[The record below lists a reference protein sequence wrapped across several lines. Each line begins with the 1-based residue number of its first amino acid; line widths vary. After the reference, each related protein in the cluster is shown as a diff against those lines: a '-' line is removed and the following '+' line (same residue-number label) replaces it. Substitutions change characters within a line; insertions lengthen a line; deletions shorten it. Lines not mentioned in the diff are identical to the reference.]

1 MKKIIADM
9 GQAVLPKIIL
19 FSLFFSISCG
29 VLQTSS
35 IGPKGD
41 PGPAGPAGSR
51 GPKGSQGPKGKDGK
65 SVPNELI
72 IKIEESIRSSDNES
86 VVGTVAYSF
95 GIAPR
100 ITGFAYLTSSGKLF
114 KFENKN
120 PQKLGDEVKLVTQL
134 SKTQRFI
141 SFGRT
146 TYGDDIKQ
154 FFTAITENGNIFTS
168 EDLDSWSKVAS
179 IPLTK

>member
-1 MKKIIADM
+1 MIKNVLIIFL
-9 GQAVLPKIIL
+9 GFTIGCIPI
-19 FSLFFSISCG
+19 G
-29 VLQTSS
+29 TP
-35 IGPKGD
+35 GPKGD

-51 GPKGSQGPKGKDGK
+51 GPKGPQGPKGKNGK
-65 SVPNELI
+65 SISQELI

-154 FFTAITENGNIFTS
+154 FFTAVTENGNIFTS

>member
-1 MKKIIADM
+1 M
-9 GQAVLPKIIL
+9 GTP
-19 FSLFFSISCG
+19 
-29 VLQTSS
+29 
-35 IGPKGD
+35 GPKGD

-72 IKIEESIRSSDNES
+72 IKIEEYIKSSDNES

-120 PQKLGDEVKLVTQL
+120 PQKLGDKVKFVTQL

-154 FFTAITENGNIFTS
+154 FFTAVTKNGNIYTS
-168 EDLDSWSKVAS
+168 EDLDSWSEVAS